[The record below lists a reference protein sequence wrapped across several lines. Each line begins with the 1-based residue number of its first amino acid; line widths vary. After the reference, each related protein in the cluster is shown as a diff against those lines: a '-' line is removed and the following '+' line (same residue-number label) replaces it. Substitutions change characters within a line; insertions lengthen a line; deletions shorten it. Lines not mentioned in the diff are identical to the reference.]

1 MVAATGFGLDVLA
14 ALSWDPQVRG
24 FLIFLTAF
32 VILIG
37 SVYLLLATNAGA
49 RLGFLLAA
57 AGLTG
62 WCATMGWIWVMYG
75 IGIRGDDPHWVV
87 KEVITGDVRTN
98 SAIEETADFPGG
110 WEKLEDGNPIL
121 GDATAAA
128 DAVLVGSAGA
138 EGGEGGGAEGEAAAA
153 AEFPPVFD
161 KAEDFVHVG
170 GYRTGGEDYWIPGG
184 YLERNET
191 PFRGWL
197 HQPHFAVVQV
207 QPVLQQEST
216 GGAPAEPRPDPS
228 QPVTTVVM
236 ERDLGNLRQPSMFF
250 AIANTILFGV
260 LCVVLHRRD
269 KAIMAMRSPG
279 AATATA

>member
-1 MVAATGFGLDVLA
+1 MTAALATADLLA
-14 ALSWDPQVRG
+14 ALTWDPQVRG
-24 FLIFLTAF
+24 FLIFLTSF
-32 VILIG
+32 VILVG

-75 IGIRGDDPHWVV
+75 IGIRGDDPHWEV
-87 KEVITGDVRTN
+87 KEVVTGDVAAN
-98 SAIEETADFPGG
+98 SAIDETENFPQG
-110 WEKLEDGNPIL
+110 WEQLEDGNPIL

-128 DAVLVGSAGA
+128 DAVLLGES
-138 EGGEGGGAEGEAAAA
+138 GEGGHGGGEAAAA
-153 AEFPPVFD
+153 PAIPALFES
-161 KAEDFVHVG
+161 AEDFVHVG

-184 YLERNET
+184 YLERNQT

-207 QPVLQQEST
+207 QPVIEQPDVD
-216 GGAPAEPRPDPS
+216 GAPAEPRPDTS

-236 ERDLGNLRQPSMFF
+236 ERNLGNLRQPSMFF
-250 AIANTILFGV
+250 AVANTIAFAVFCV
-260 LCVVLHRRD
+260 LLHRRD
-269 KAIMAMRSPG
+269 KAIMAMRNTG

>member
-1 MVAATGFGLDVLA
+1 MTAALATADLLA
-14 ALSWDPQVRG
+14 ALTWDPQVRG
-24 FLIFLTAF
+24 FLIFLTSF
-32 VILIG
+32 VILVG

-75 IGIRGDDPHWVV
+75 IGIRGEDPHWEV
-87 KEVITGDVRTN
+87 KEVITGDVAAN
-98 SAIEETADFPGG
+98 SAIEETENFPQG
-110 WEKLEDGNPIL
+110 WQELPEGNPIL

-128 DAVLVGSAGA
+128 DAVLVGESGA
-138 EGGEGGGAEGEAAAA
+138 EGGHGGGAAAAP
-153 AEFPPVFD
+153 EFPAVFD
-161 KAEDFVHVG
+161 GAESFVHVG

-207 QPVLQQEST
+207 QPVIET
-216 GGAPAEPRPDPS
+216 PEGEEAPAEPRPDTS

-236 ERDLGNLRQPSMFF
+236 ERNLGNLRQPSMFF
-250 AIANTILFGV
+250 AVANTIAFAVFCV
-260 LCVVLHRRD
+260 LLHRRD
-269 KAIMAMRSPG
+269 KAIMAMRNAG

>member
-1 MVAATGFGLDVLA
+1 MTAAIGALNLIA

-24 FLIFLTAF
+24 FLIFLTSF
-32 VILIG
+32 VILVG
-37 SVYLLLATNAGA
+37 SVYLLLATNTGA

-75 IGIRGDDPHWVV
+75 IGIRGEDPHWEV
-87 KEVITGDVRTN
+87 KEVITGDVAAN
-98 SAIEETADFPGG
+98 SALEETERFPQG

-128 DAVLVGSAGA
+128 DAVLLGES
-138 EGGEGGGAEGEAAAA
+138 GGEGGHGGEAAAA
-153 AEFPPVFD
+153 PAFPAVFD
-161 KAEDFVHVG
+161 EAEDFVHVG
-170 GYRTGGEDYWIPGG
+170 GYRTGGEDYWVPGG

-207 QPVLQQEST
+207 QPVLPQADI
-216 GGAPAEPRPDPS
+216 GGAPAEPVADPA

-236 ERDLGNLRQPSMFF
+236 ERNLGNLRQPSMFF
-250 AIANTILFGV
+250 AIANTIAFAVFCV
-260 LCVVLHRRD
+260 LLHRRD
-269 KAIMAMRSPG
+269 KAIMATRNAG
-279 AATATA
+279 TATATA

>member
-1 MVAATGFGLDVLA
+1 MTAALATVNLIA

-32 VILIG
+32 VILVG
-37 SVYLLLATNAGA
+37 SVYLLLATNTGA

-75 IGIRGDDPHWVV
+75 IGIRGEDPHWEV
-87 KEVITGDVRTN
+87 KEVITGDVAAN
-98 SAIEETADFPGG
+98 SAIDETADFPNG
-110 WEKLEDGNPIL
+110 WQELPDGNPIL

-128 DAVLVGSAGA
+128 DAVLLGDSGA
-138 EGGEGGGAEGEAAAA
+138 EGGHGGGATAAPAIPA
-153 AEFPPVFD
+153 SFESS
-161 KAEDFVHVG
+161 EDFVHVG

-184 YLERNET
+184 YLERSRT

-207 QPVLQQEST
+207 QPVLEQPDL
-216 GGAPAEPRPDPS
+216 GGAPPEPKPDPA

-236 ERDLGNLRQPSMFF
+236 ERNLGNLRQPSMFF
-250 AIANTILFGV
+250 AIANTIAFV
-260 LCVVLHRRD
+260 VFCVVLHRRD
-269 KAIMAMRSPG
+269 KAIMATRNAG